1 MIQKRLT
8 LLFLLFSLL
17 FTGVAFSAFGG
28 LPAISEISGNQ
39 RHGTFVWF
47 DLITHDRKQVR
58 TYYEKLFGWE
68 ISEAVKG
75 GGYDLITNKG
85 SKIGGI
91 AEITDEK
98 QPAWLGSLSM
108 SNVEKAVDRVT
119 QLGGKIL
126 EPAQQ
131 VDDRGVMALV
141 EDNTG
146 AAFVLLDTDSRD
158 PVSRPVQIGD
168 WLWTDL
174 FTTDPAAIGDF
185 YKDLAGLQLKT
196 FSGSSKIPVDVL
208 LSNSKARVG
217 VVEIPWKHITPVWL
231 PYVRVEDITATLE
244 QSDQLGGR
252 LFFKFKGG
260 AILLDPTGAAFGV
273 QQISK

>member
-1 MIQKRLT
+1 MIQKKIT
-8 LLFLLFSLL
+8 LLFLFFSLL
-17 FTGVAFSAFGG
+17 FTGVAFSATGG

-75 GGYDLITNKG
+75 SGYDLISNKG
-85 SKIGGI
+85 SMIGGI
-91 AEITDEK
+91 IEITDEK
-98 QPAWLGSLSM
+98 QPAWLGLLSM
-108 SNVEKAVDRVT
+108 SNVEKAVGRVT

-158 PVSRPVQIGD
+158 PVSRHVQIGD

-196 FSGSSKIPVDVL
+196 FSASSKIPVDVL

-231 PYVRVEDITATLE
+231 PYVRVEDITTTLE